1 MKTCDSFDSQLLIIR
16 TNSYL
21 SVGAKRPLSS
31 NGFDMV
37 LGTIPLFTISYPQWV
52 NIIVP
57 HLFRT
62 ARVGSLETRSTG
74 QATGH
79 VPSC

>member
-37 LGTIPLFTISYPQWV
+37 LGTIPLFTISYP
-52 NIIVP
+52 
-57 HLFRT
+57 
-62 ARVGSLETRSTG
+62 
-74 QATGH
+74 
-79 VPSC
+79 